1 MMALSVYMRSG
12 GPDKDDGP
20 TTELD
25 GAPLTL
31 KQALDKA
38 FDRSIVAQLKN
49 RPNATAPWP
58 ASNGYWYY
66 TDVGSSA
73 ALYPDYYRDSSTT
86 QLVVAGLASARG
98 AYLSTAFADP
108 ARAAQLDAATAL
120 ARTAYERNGTPGG
133 ACTAD
138 PQPANEKGHGYNAGD
153 PNSIQQTA
161 SGLWIQLVGGAGLN
175 WPGTQ
180 SYLRWLQNRYRWDN
194 ISSAGV
200 DAGWGS
206 SYWYYLWS
214 SFKAYQFLIDANT
227 TPSAG
232 NIGVGDI
239 GMLDPTAAPACA
251 VRQVHRDPSALPRI
265 ALFGTRDSG
274 FYSAEAQRVYFDY
287 AYTIMGYQCA
297 NGYYNCN
304 GAPGRWD
311 TYAEQAYALLVL
323 QRSVGGGCL
332 DADRDGI
339 CDPRPHVVEPP
350 VRRRAAGCTAI
361 GRPTAIP
368 GSTIAISRPSSPCG
382 RSGPPTGAAD
392 RGECLGGLQQGDSV
406 ISRADYDACKFV
418 IRQQVAQEV
427 LLIRSTGSRGP
438 VTNDRRVTLRRHPPF
453 FIIAPCPVTNSSPAW
468 RCCCCRRL
476 PIGRGGP
483 APRTRGYRLAGVMVA
498 GDSYLGFLELPQGR
512 AGAGPS
518 RQHRRRRQGGRLR
531 RRVAAHPL
539 PGRRGRVALEGSGKP
554 QTVAIDR
561 IGRRRR
567 ATSRAMSSGAR
578 STSATCTRA
587 GGRRTQPRALPRT
600 RSGGPAPDPER
611 AVTQRFCAAA

>member
-1 MMALSVYMRSG
+1 MLGKKILSTVAAGVMIAASGTAGAAANFDNDVAASIDLGLAWLDSAGCFNGSYTCDDATGLALLALLEKRPTAAGAPQGYNGASAADQERMRRTVRVIIDQINAQGTTFYSYRDGAYMMALSVYMRSG

-232 NIGVGDI
+232 NIGVGDV

-251 VRQVHRDPSALPRI
+251 VRQTHRDPSALPRI
-265 ALFGTRDSG
+265 ALFGTPDSG

-339 CDPRPHVVEPP
+339 CDSEDPNVVEPP
-350 VRRRAAGCTAI
+350 APPPSGGLYCD
-361 GRPTAIP
+361 RPTDGDTRIDNRDLAAIV
-368 GSTIAISRPSSPCG
+368 GLLGADLQ
-382 RSGPPTGAAD
+382 TGAAD
-392 RGECLGGLQQGDSV
+392 RGECLGELQWRLGHQPGRLRRLQV
-406 ISRADYDACKFV
+406 RV
-418 IRQQVAQEV
+418 RQQVAQEV
-427 LLIRSTGSRGP
+427 LLIRTQGL
-438 VTNDRRVTLRRHPPF
+438 NDPAIRRVTLRRHPPF
-453 FIIAPCPVTNSSPAW
+453 FIIVPCPVTNSSPAW

-476 PIGRGGP
+476 PSRRRP
-483 APRTRGYRLAGVMVA
+483 RPRTG
-498 GDSYLGFLELPQGR
+498 
-512 AGAGPS
+512 
-518 RQHRRRRQGGRLR
+518 
-531 RRVAAHPL
+531 
-539 PGRRGRVALEGSGKP
+539 
-554 QTVAIDR
+554 AID
-561 IGRRRR
+561 
-567 ATSRAMSSGAR
+567 S
-578 STSATCTRA
+578 
-587 GGRRTQPRALPRT
+587 
-600 RSGGPAPDPER
+600 PA
-611 AVTQRFCAAA
+611 